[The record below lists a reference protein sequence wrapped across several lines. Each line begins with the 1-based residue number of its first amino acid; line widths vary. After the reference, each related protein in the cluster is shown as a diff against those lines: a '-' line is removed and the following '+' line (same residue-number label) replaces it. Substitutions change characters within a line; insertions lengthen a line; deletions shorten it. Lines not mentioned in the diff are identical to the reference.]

1 MRRGLMR
8 KQRGASDR
16 RFVMVSLTQRG
27 ETIFSKVAELHKEE
41 VERVQG
47 GMWGMPEIQSRL
59 LALKKNCALI
69 RGLGRIYAR
78 KFIQHVVV
86 RKGVLGIEW
95 LKNE

>member
-1 MRRGLMR
+1 
-8 KQRGASDR
+8 
-16 RFVMVSLTQRG
+16 
-27 ETIFSKVAELHKEE
+27 
-41 VERVQG
+41 
-47 GMWGMPEIQSRL
+47 MPEIQSRL

>member
-1 MRRGLMR
+1 MRRGLVR

-47 GMWGMPEIQSRL
+47 GM
-59 LALKKNCALI
+59 
-69 RGLGRIYAR
+69 
-78 KFIQHVVV
+78 
-86 RKGVLGIEW
+86 
-95 LKNE
+95 